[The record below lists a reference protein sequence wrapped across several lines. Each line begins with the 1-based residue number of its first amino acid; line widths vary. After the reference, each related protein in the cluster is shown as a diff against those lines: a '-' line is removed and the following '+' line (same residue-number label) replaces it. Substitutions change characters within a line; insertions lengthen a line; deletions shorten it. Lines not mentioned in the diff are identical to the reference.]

1 MNIMWHYLDVRG
13 AVIKAIKDYPTM
25 EYIIQ
30 SKDEFIKNTHS
41 DLETIGS
48 PALSDMPKGPHN
60 PKSNENRI
68 ISALDK
74 IDLMENRYEHAME
87 YMKWFNPSWEQLS
100 KDEQFV
106 LKAYY
111 WNDGMKM
118 TNVIDDIC
126 ERLKIE
132 RSSAYNKK
140 NRALNHLMLLLY
152 GA

>member
-1 MNIMWHYLDVRG
+1 MNIMWHYLDIRG

-25 EYIIQ
+25 EYILQ

-48 PALSDMPKGPHN
+48 PALSDMPKSPHN

-74 IDLMENRYEHAME
+74 IDLMKVRYEHALEFMQ
-87 YMKWFNPSWEQLS
+87 WFTPAWEKLS
-100 KDEQFV
+100 DDEQFV
-106 LKAYY
+106 LKSYY
-111 WNDGMKM
+111 WNDGMKK
-118 TNVIDDIC
+118 IDIIG
-126 ERLKIE
+126 EISVRLKIE
-132 RSSAYNKK
+132 RSSAYNRK

>member
-30 SKDEFIKNTHS
+30 SKDEFIKNTHD
-41 DLETIGS
+41 DLASVGS
-48 PALSDMPKGPHN
+48 PALSDMPKGPHK
-60 PKSNENRI
+60 PEATENRI

-74 IDLMENRYEHAME
+74 IDLMEVRHEHAVE
-87 YMKWFNPSWEQLS
+87 YMKWFRPAWEMLS
-100 KDEQFV
+100 EDEQFV
-106 LKAYY
+106 LKSYY
-111 WNDGMKM
+111 WNDGMKK
-118 TNVIDDIC
+118 TDVIGDIC
-126 ERLKIE
+126 AHLYIE

-140 NRALNHLMLLLY
+140 NRALSHLMLLLY

>member
-48 PALSDMPKGPHN
+48 PILSDMPKGPHN

-74 IDLMENRYEHAME
+74 IDLIELRHEHALE
-87 YMKWFNPSWEQLS
+87 YMKWFTPAWEQLS
-100 KDEQFV
+100 EDEQFV
-106 LKAYY
+106 LKSYY